1 MNIYFDRNLR
11 TWFNFYNSTKII
23 SLIAL
28 FFVLLVIHFIK
39 SLVSFPVLTVQYIF
53 FGSLIKISSWYIRLL
68 LLSVVEI
75 LRSVLFSE
83 TALLLLHLA
92 SVWDEVFKNG
102 LSKICGRQPL
112 INLKSRPYPFKNI
125 LKAVFHKF
133 YLAHSWMLCLLYA
146 LLILFTLIISC

>member
-1 MNIYFDRNLR
+1 M
-11 TWFNFYNSTKII
+11 
-23 SLIAL
+23 IAL

-39 SLVSFPVLTVQYIF
+39 SLVSFRVLTVQYIF

-75 LRSVLFSE
+75 LISSSRSVLFSE

-133 YLAHSWMLCLLYA
+133 YLAHSWILCLLYA